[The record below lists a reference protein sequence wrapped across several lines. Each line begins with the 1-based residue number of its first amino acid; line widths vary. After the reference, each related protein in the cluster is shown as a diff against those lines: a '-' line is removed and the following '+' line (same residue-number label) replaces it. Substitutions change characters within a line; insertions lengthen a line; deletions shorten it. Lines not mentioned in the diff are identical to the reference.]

1 MSIHSYSF
9 HYLPLNLQNKEI
21 PKKGIDF
28 PLSLLKLSNKRRKK
42 YYKIILF
49 IQFHSI
55 PFSPPKQWLKETKTT
70 EGDKGKKVRDLW
82 VERESRDPLK
92 RDEGKNRD
100 KSL

>member
-1 MSIHSYSF
+1 M
-9 HYLPLNLQNKEI
+9 KE
-21 PKKGIDF
+21 
-28 PLSLLKLSNKRRKK
+28 
-42 YYKIILF
+42 KIETRVCDEREQVEAKVMAIGE
-49 IQFHSI
+49 
-55 PFSPPKQWLKETKTT
+55 KTKTT

>member
-9 HYLPLNLQNKEI
+9 HYLPLNLPNKGI
-21 PKKGIDF
+21 SNKGIDF

-55 PFSPPKQWLKETKTT
+55 LFSPPKQGLKETKTT

>member
-9 HYLPLNLQNKEI
+9 HYLPLNLPN
-21 PKKGIDF
+21 KGIDF
-28 PLSLLKLSNKRRKK
+28 PFSLLKLSNKRRKK

-55 PFSPPKQWLKETKTT
+55 LFSPPKQWLKETKTT

-82 VERESRDPLK
+82 VERESKYPLK